1 MKKITS
7 SIVAALAVSTFA
19 FAGGDIAPVE
29 PEVSVPEVVEST
41 PGAFYLGLAYSYIK
55 ADGDLTGTA
64 TPLNNPAGA
73 VDVTGTADADWN
85 AVMLQAGYQFNPYLA
100 VEGRYWTNVGTGD
113 QEGTLVFEGFEDSPY
128 VMSGDAPDI
137 DAWGIYLK
145 PMLPVG
151 ESFNVYALLGYGNV
165 EIANMD
171 ESGFQWGAGASYSI
185 SDNLSLFVDYVSLY
199 DDATTSTSP
208 FDIPLETGGSV
219 LGDLEQNLDQSIY
232 SINVGLTYK
241 F

>member
-41 PGAFYLGLAYSYIK
+41 PGAFYVGLAYSYIK
-55 ADGDLTGTA
+55 SDGDLTGTA
-64 TPLNNPAGA
+64 TPLFNPAGA
-73 VDVTGTADADWN
+73 VDVTGTAEADWH

-113 QEGTLVFEGFEDSPY
+113 QEGTMAFEGVDETF

-151 ESFNVYALLGYGNV
+151 ENFNVYALLGYGSV
-165 EIANMD
+165 DIAGMD
-171 ESGFQWGAGASYSI
+171 ESGFQWGAGASYSF

-199 DDATTSTSP
+199 DDATTSTSQIY
-208 FDIPLETGGSV
+208 IPQASASPI
-219 LGDLEQNLDQSIY
+219 LGDFVQNLDQSIY
-232 SINVGLTYK
+232 SLNVGLTYK

>member
-7 SIVAALAVSTFA
+7 SIVAAIAVSTFS
-19 FAGGDIAPVE
+19 FAGGDIAPIE

-41 PGAFYLGLAYSYIK
+41 PGAFYVGLAYSYIK
-55 ADGDLTGTA
+55 SDGEFTGTVGPALPGADLINFTGTA
-64 TPLNNPAGA
+64 E
-73 VDVTGTADADWN
+73 ADWH
-85 AVMLQAGYQFNPYLA
+85 AVMLQAGYQFNPYVA

-113 QEGTLVFEGFEDSPY
+113 AEGTIVYPDPVGPQST
-128 VMSGDAPDI
+128 SGDAPDI

-151 ESFNVYALLGYGNV
+151 ESFNVYALLGYGSV
-165 EIANMD
+165 DVGGSD
-171 ESGFQWGAGASYSI
+171 ESSFQWGAGASYGI

-199 DDATTSTSP
+199 DDTTTTTNYIVENNEP
-208 FDIPLETGGSV
+208 YELVQTG
-219 LGDLEQNLDQSIY
+219 DQSIY
-232 SINVGLTYK
+232 SINFGLTYK